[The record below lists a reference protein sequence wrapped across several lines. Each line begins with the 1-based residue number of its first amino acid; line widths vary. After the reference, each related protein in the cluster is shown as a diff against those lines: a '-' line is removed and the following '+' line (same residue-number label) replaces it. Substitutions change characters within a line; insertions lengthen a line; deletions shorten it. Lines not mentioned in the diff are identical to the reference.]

1 MSKLTYVVKTM
12 SSLEIAKLCN
22 KEHRNVM
29 ADIRNMLKDLN
40 LSTAEFSAVYKAE
53 NGQELPRMADFTLL
67 GEAVARVQGN
77 LV

>member
-1 MSKLTYVVKTM
+1 MNELTQVVKTM

-40 LSTAEFSAVYKAE
+40 LSTAEFSAVY
-53 NGQELPRMADFTLL
+53 THST
-67 GEAVARVQGN
+67 
-77 LV
+77 